1 MLTPALKSIYQKYKA
16 DTDLV
21 AEWLAVT
28 AKTNG
33 YEVAATTPTGTGGRL
48 KGKARKLAKA
58 GAAKA
63 SQTATVGVSSG
74 SPGNGTAAP
83 KSTHLIKIK
92 DFEALATFVSK
103 VNDLKIPKDFVFALD
118 RVIVA
123 RKGFADRLTSSGLK
137 VNSLS
142 EGRHS
147 FFVEVLEKVRHIL
160 KPLIGTTKSDSEETT
175 KADIKPDGV
184 AKNIFSV
191 LEVYHT
197 STEFQNAPDV
207 VPAPATEVK
216 YVAEQEDTFMDVI
229 FAFTALLD
237 DYHRLRAEI
246 KSLWTD
252 YVSGNLDLAAV
263 SVATNVAFE
272 MARNMEEEIESL
284 LGKEGGGS
292 LVANRYFAALCTA
305 FGIEMNAKKQP
316 RDPYNLDAYD
326 LADMCMMN
334 SLTLLASYLQSTGR
348 SEMHLQ
354 SYNGSFGWYDETVG
368 DSAQTRR
375 QKWKQDM
382 TAMLEFM
389 PDVSFLASKIDCS
402 TIVDEITRGMAY
414 LANNRTKD
422 PPFWLAWAT
431 QIYLDILQFLG
442 QDCDRGYREMQQEC
456 LNIKHSL
463 LDIDASS
470 KERSKVLHAACIWDD
485 DPMWMARKL
494 MLDLGLFPN
503 EIAPPFK
510 CLRRNPI
517 YCGLLIHNMRSNL
530 HSSGTQFAATPG
542 ALLGVTQLYHALRQE
557 KMLAED
563 LEWEDLETLRKL
575 QGNPS
580 FFVGDLPTNREA
592 YFKNYCLSI
601 GTSVTNWAPNRRKS
615 KLKINSANRRNLK
628 YTGYV
633 SLSTNHRLEHP
644 GARQPWSPSAVEAV
658 LNEGVRKQYTDSR
671 DHFQAEFKDI
681 VEKETLELAKLFPPG
696 IIRKLALAIQN
707 EIPGISFNYFTM
719 HNEAWNFLGR
729 LQEGFGQVLGP
740 NVLSKNP
747 DELPFA
753 AGLALA
759 AAAGQMSPQ
768 GDKKVEKSDV
778 LMRVAADVLQQFL
791 REGQGSVIK
800 EALAKKVQP
809 EDVESLEIGDIDP
822 WGIEKL
828 KKAYRF

>member
-1 MLTPALKSIYQKYKA
+1 MFNANCQLDSIDTQVPKAQRRTPPTSYKA

-33 YEVAATTPTGTGGRL
+33 YEVAVAVATPTATGGRL

-63 SQTATVGVSSG
+63 SQTATTATFGVSSG
-74 SPGNGTAAP
+74 SLGNSTPAP

-92 DFEALATFVSK
+92 DFEALGTFVSK
-103 VNDLKIPKDFVFALD
+103 VDDLKIPKYFVVALD
-118 RVIVA
+118 P
-123 RKGFADRLTSSGLK
+123 RKGFADCLTSSGLK

-147 FFVEVLEKVRHIL
+147 FFIEVLEKVRHIL
-160 KPLIGTTKSDSEETT
+160 RPFIGTIQSDSEETT
-175 KADIKPDGV
+175 KANIKPDGLS
-184 AKNIFSV
+184 KNIFSV
-191 LEVYHT
+191 LEMYHT

-207 VPAPATEVK
+207 APIPATEVK

-237 DYHRLRAEI
+237 DYHCLRIEI
-246 KSLWTD
+246 KSLWAD
-252 YVSGNLDLAAV
+252 YVFGSLDLAAV

-272 MARNMEEEIESL
+272 LARNMEEEIESL
-284 LGKEGGGS
+284 LRKEGGGAF
-292 LVANRYFAALCTA
+292 VANRYFAAICTA

-316 RDPYNLDAYD
+316 GDPYNLDAYD

-354 SYNGSFGWYDETVG
+354 SYNGRFGWYDETVG

-389 PDVSFLASKIDCS
+389 PDVSFLASKIDCA
-402 TIVDEITRGMAY
+402 TII
-414 LANNRTKD
+414 N
-422 PPFWLAWAT
+422 
-431 QIYLDILQFLG
+431 
-442 QDCDRGYREMQQEC
+442 
-456 LNIKHSL
+456 
-463 LDIDASS
+463 ASS
-470 KERSKVLHAACIWDD
+470 KERSKVLHAACAWDN
-485 DPMWMARKL
+485 DPIWMARKL
-494 MLDLGLFPN
+494 MSDLGLFPN

-510 CLRRNPI
+510 FLRRNPM

-530 HSSGTQFAATPG
+530 HSSGEPFAATPG

-557 KMLAED
+557 KFLAKE

-633 SLSTNHRLEHP
+633 SLSTNLRLEHP
-644 GARQPWSPSAVEAV
+644 GVRQPWSPSAVEVV
-658 LNEGVRKQYTDSR
+658 LNEGIRKQYTDSR
-671 DHFQAEFKDI
+671 EYFQTEFKDI
-681 VEKETLELAKLFPPG
+681 VERERARMFCP
-696 IIRKLALAIQN
+696 
-707 EIPGISFNYFTM
+707 
-719 HNEAWNFLGR
+719 
-729 LQEGFGQVLGP
+729 
-740 NVLSKNP
+740 KNP
-747 DELPFA
+747 DDLPFA
-753 AGLALA
+753 AGLVLA

-768 GDKKVEKSDV
+768 GDKSVEKSDV
-778 LMRVAADVLQQFL
+778 LMHVAADVLKQFL
-791 REGQGSVIK
+791 QEGQGRVIK
-800 EALAKKVQP
+800 EASAKKARP
-809 EDVESLEIGDIDP
+809 EDVEGLEFANKDP

-828 KKAYRF
+828 KQVYRYL

>member
-1 MLTPALKSIYQKYKA
+1 M
-16 DTDLV
+16 
-21 AEWLAVT
+21 
-28 AKTNG
+28 
-33 YEVAATTPTGTGGRL
+33 AT
-48 KGKARKLAKA
+48 
-58 GAAKA
+58 
-63 SQTATVGVSSG
+63 
-74 SPGNGTAAP
+74 
-83 KSTHLIKIK
+83 I
-92 DFEALATFVSK
+92 
-103 VNDLKIPKDFVFALD
+103 
-118 RVIVA
+118 A

-147 FFVEVLEKVRHIL
+147 FFVEVLEKVRQIL
-160 KPLIGTTKSDSEETT
+160 RPFIGTIQSDSEETA
-175 KADIKPDGV
+175 KADIKPDGL

-197 STEFQNAPDV
+197 SKEFQDAPDAV
-207 VPAPATEVK
+207 STPATGVK

-237 DYHRLRAEI
+237 DYHRLRIEI
-246 KSLWTD
+246 KSLWAD
-252 YVSGNLDLAAV
+252 YVSGSLDLAAV

-272 MARNMEEEIESL
+272 MARNMEEEVESL
-284 LGKEGGGS
+284 LSKEGGGAF
-292 LVANRYFAALCTA
+292 VANRYFAALCTV

-316 RDPYNLDAYD
+316 GDPYNLDAYD

-334 SLTLLASYLQSTGR
+334 SLTLLASYLQSTDR

-389 PDVSFLASKIDCS
+389 PDVSFLASKIDRA

-414 LANNRTKD
+414 LANNTTKE

-442 QDCDRGYREMQQEC
+442 QDGDRGYREMQQEC
-456 LNIKHSL
+456 LNIKHSM

-470 KERSKVLHAACIWDD
+470 KERSKVLHAACIWDN
-485 DPMWMARKL
+485 DPIWAARKL
-494 MLDLGLFPN
+494 MSDLGLFPN
-503 EIAPPFK
+503 KIAPPFK
-510 CLRRNPI
+510 FLRRNPM

-530 HSSGTQFAATPG
+530 HSSGGPFAATPG

-557 KMLAED
+557 KLLAED

-575 QGNPS
+575 QGQPS

-601 GTSVTNWAPNRRKS
+601 GTSVTNWAPNRRNS

-633 SLSTNHRLEHP
+633 SLSTNLRLEHP
-644 GARQPWSPSAVEAV
+644 GARQPWSPSAVEVV

-671 DHFQAEFKDI
+671 EHFQTEFKDI
-681 VEKETLELAKLFPPG
+681 VEKEKVRTYFPSG
-696 IIRKLALAIQN
+696 
-707 EIPGISFNYFTM
+707 
-719 HNEAWNFLGR
+719 
-729 LQEGFGQVLGP
+729 
-740 NVLSKNP
+740 
-747 DELPFA
+747 
-753 AGLALA
+753 
-759 AAAGQMSPQ
+759 
-768 GDKKVEKSDV
+768 
-778 LMRVAADVLQQFL
+778 
-791 REGQGSVIK
+791 
-800 EALAKKVQP
+800 
-809 EDVESLEIGDIDP
+809 
-822 WGIEKL
+822 
-828 KKAYRF
+828 

>member
-16 DTDLV
+16 DTDFL

-33 YEVAATTPTGTGGRL
+33 YEVAATNSIATGGRL

-58 GAAKA
+58 GAAKS
-63 SQTATVGVSSG
+63 SQTATAGVSSG

-83 KSTHLIKIK
+83 KFTHLIKIK

-123 RKGFADRLTSSGLK
+123 RKGFADRLTSSGLE

-160 KPLIGTTKSDSEETT
+160 KPLIGTTKPDSEETT
-175 KADIKPDGV
+175 RADIKPDGV

-216 YVAEQEDTFMDVI
+216 YVAEQEDTFVDVI

-237 DYHRLRAEI
+237 DYHRLRTEI

-292 LVANRYFAALCTA
+292 FVANRYFAALCTV

-334 SLTLLASYLQSTGR
+334 SLTLLASYVQSTGR

-414 LANNRTKD
+414 LANDRTKD

-431 QIYLDILQFLG
+431 
-442 QDCDRGYREMQQEC
+442 
-456 LNIKHSL
+456 
-463 LDIDASS
+463 
-470 KERSKVLHAACIWDD
+470 
-485 DPMWMARKL
+485 
-494 MLDLGLFPN
+494 
-503 EIAPPFK
+503 
-510 CLRRNPI
+510 
-517 YCGLLIHNMRSNL
+517 
-530 HSSGTQFAATPG
+530 
-542 ALLGVTQLYHALRQE
+542 
-557 KMLAED
+557 
-563 LEWEDLETLRKL
+563 
-575 QGNPS
+575 
-580 FFVGDLPTNREA
+580 
-592 YFKNYCLSI
+592 
-601 GTSVTNWAPNRRKS
+601 
-615 KLKINSANRRNLK
+615 
-628 YTGYV
+628 
-633 SLSTNHRLEHP
+633 
-644 GARQPWSPSAVEAV
+644 
-658 LNEGVRKQYTDSR
+658 
-671 DHFQAEFKDI
+671 
-681 VEKETLELAKLFPPG
+681 
-696 IIRKLALAIQN
+696 
-707 EIPGISFNYFTM
+707 
-719 HNEAWNFLGR
+719 
-729 LQEGFGQVLGP
+729 
-740 NVLSKNP
+740 
-747 DELPFA
+747 
-753 AGLALA
+753 
-759 AAAGQMSPQ
+759 
-768 GDKKVEKSDV
+768 
-778 LMRVAADVLQQFL
+778 
-791 REGQGSVIK
+791 
-800 EALAKKVQP
+800 
-809 EDVESLEIGDIDP
+809 
-822 WGIEKL
+822 
-828 KKAYRF
+828 

>member
-1 MLTPALKSIYQKYKA
+1 M
-16 DTDLV
+16 
-21 AEWLAVT
+21 
-28 AKTNG
+28 
-33 YEVAATTPTGTGGRL
+33 AT
-48 KGKARKLAKA
+48 
-58 GAAKA
+58 
-63 SQTATVGVSSG
+63 
-74 SPGNGTAAP
+74 
-83 KSTHLIKIK
+83 I
-92 DFEALATFVSK
+92 
-103 VNDLKIPKDFVFALD
+103 
-118 RVIVA
+118 A
-123 RKGFADRLTSSGLK
+123 RKGFADRLTSTGLK

-160 KPLIGTTKSDSEETT
+160 GPTIETIQSDSEETT
-175 KADIKPDGV
+175 KADIKPDGL

-197 STEFQNAPDV
+197 STEFQNAPDA
-207 VPAPATEVK
+207 VPTPATEVK

-237 DYHRLRAEI
+237 DYHRLRIEI
-246 KSLWTD
+246 KSLWAD
-252 YVSGNLDLAAV
+252 YVSGSLDLAAV

-272 MARNMEEEIESL
+272 MARNMEEEIDSL
-284 LGKEGGGS
+284 LSKEGGGG

-316 RDPYNLDAYD
+316 KDPYNLDAYD
-326 LADMCMMN
+326 LADMCLMN
-334 SLTLLASYLQSTGR
+334 SLTLLVSYLQSTDP
-348 SEMHLQ
+348 SEMYLQ

-375 QKWKQDM
+375 QKWNQDM

-389 PDVSFLASKIDCS
+389 PDVSFLASKLDR
-402 TIVDEITRGMAY
+402 TTVVDEITRGMAY
-414 LANNRTKD
+414 LANNTTQD

-431 QIYLDILQFLG
+431 QIYVDILQFLG
-442 QDCDRGYREMQQEC
+442 PDCDCGYREMQQES
-456 LNIKHSL
+456 LNIKHSM
-463 LDIDASS
+463 LDIAASS
-470 KERSKVLHAACIWDD
+470 KERSKVLHAACMWDNDPIW
-485 DPMWMARKL
+485 MSRKL
-494 MLDLGLFPN
+494 MSDLGLFPN
-503 EIAPPFK
+503 AIAPPFK
-510 CLRRNPI
+510 FLRRNPL

-530 HSSGTQFAATPG
+530 HSAGGPFAATPG

-557 KMLAED
+557 KLLAED

-644 GARQPWSPSAVEAV
+644 GARQPWSPSAVEAI
-658 LNEGVRKQYTDSR
+658 LIEGVRKQYTDSR
-671 DHFQAEFKDI
+671 EHFQTEFKDV
-681 VEKETLELAKLFPPG
+681 VEKESLELAKLLPPG

-719 HNEAWNFLGR
+719 HTEAWNLLRR
-729 LQEGFGQVLGP
+729 LEEGFSQVLGP

-747 DELPFA
+747 DDLPFA
-753 AGLALA
+753 AGIVLAT
-759 AAAGQMSPQ
+759 AAGQMSPQ

-778 LMRVAADVLQQFL
+778 LMHVAADALQQFL

-800 EALAKKVQP
+800 EASAKNVRP
-809 EDVESLEIGDIDP
+809 EDVESLKFGGSDP
-822 WGIEKL
+822 WGIDKL
-828 KKAYRF
+828 KQVYRYL